1 MIPDQFNNGGIIIV
15 GDVHAAVQD
24 SKLAASAGE

>member
-1 MIPDQFNNGGIIIV
+1 VIPGQFNNSGIIIV
-15 GDVHAAVQD
+15 GGVHAAVQG